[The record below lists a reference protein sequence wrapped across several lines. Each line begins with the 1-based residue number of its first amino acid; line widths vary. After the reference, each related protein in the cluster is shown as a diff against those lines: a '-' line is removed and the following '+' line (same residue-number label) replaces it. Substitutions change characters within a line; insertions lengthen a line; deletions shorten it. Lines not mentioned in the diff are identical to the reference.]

1 MEVPKVYDLAYSPQI
16 TGKKLNTD
24 TLLLDIPDSQH
35 SLNSMYDFPQTYAML
50 EHLTVFMQ
58 DRPPP
63 RETISNVYDLP
74 SIKPA
79 IRYLH
84 VAAGFLT
91 KYN

>member
-16 TGKKLNTD
+16 SGKKLNTD
-24 TLLLDIPDSQH
+24 TLLLDIPDVQH
-35 SLNSMYDFPQTYAML
+35 SLNSMYELPQTYSML
-50 EHLTVFMQ
+50 EHLMVFMQ
-58 DRPPP
+58 DIPPP
-63 RETISNVYDLP
+63 LETINNVYNLP

-79 IRYLH
+79 TQYLH